1 MYIVNGIAYA
11 DEKEHIITVVSIR
24 ALNDYKL
31 WVRFSTG
38 ETKIFDFTP
47 FLDSGVFTALKDKDL
62 FNSVY
67 VDYGVPVW
75 CNGEIDIAPERLYY
89 NGVSVE

>member
-1 MYIVNGIAYA
+1 MYKVNGIAYA
-11 DEKEHIITVVSIR
+11 DEKEHLLTVVSIR
-24 ALNDYKL
+24 ALDDYKL

-38 ETKIFDFTP
+38 ETKVFDFIP
-47 FLDSGVFTALKDKDL
+47 LLESGVFSALKDKAL

-89 NGVSVE
+89 DGVSVE